1 MKICRCCGATS
12 FVEVGDFGLQPRC
25 FDFQDNKADS
35 LKVDKFQFG
44 FGQCLSCGVI
54 QVVDPIPTKELVA
67 SLPWV
72 KNREPEAHLSKLAS
86 DLIEVLGSN
95 LQHVLLI
102 SQFDTQLG
110 VALQE
115 DFGVEVKY
123 LDAEKHLQINCDEPG
138 QPMLQEAISAE
149 RFADHEDLLGK
160 FNLVVSCRMLEH
172 ARDPRAFLNAL
183 SRFLS
188 SEGRV
193 LIEIPESSKSLEQGD
208 IAMLWEEHISYF
220 TRSSVE
226 SFLNRGKLLVE
237 EAWVY
242 DYPQEDAL
250 ALLARPI
257 RDDVAYEP
265 SLALIPQQA
274 TDFGIKLSE
283 YAKKLRQFLTDLRSS
298 YGEIVVFGAGH
309 RSVVFLN
316 CFGLSDLI
324 SAFIDDDERKQGHY
338 VPGTEIPIS
347 PSVVLGERRFGVCL
361 LSIRIDIEEKVTQS
375 LLSRFGSRLQCY
387 SISPDSNLAFPV
399 FR

>member
-1 MKICRCCGATS
+1 M
-12 FVEVGDFGLQPRC
+12 
-25 FDFQDNKADS
+25 
-35 LKVDKFQFG
+35 
-44 FGQCLSCGVI
+44 
-54 QVVDPIPTKELVA
+54 
-67 SLPWV
+67 
-72 KNREPEAHLSKLAS
+72 
-86 DLIEVLGSN
+86 
-95 LQHVLLI
+95 
-102 SQFDTQLG
+102 
-110 VALQE
+110 
-115 DFGVEVKY
+115 
-123 LDAEKHLQINCDEPG
+123 
-138 QPMLQEAISAE
+138 
-149 RFADHEDLLGK
+149 
-160 FNLVVSCRMLEH
+160 
-172 ARDPRAFLNAL
+172 
-183 SRFLS
+183 S